1 MRQVNRLSQRFR
13 AAMRRERER
22 PWRRRLGR
30 AGLALALALLLLGG
44 GAWALASGLPARLA
58 QQSRGV
64 LDRTARAAGLVVREV
79 TAEGR
84 VRTDQREL
92 VKLLESRMGASILSV
107 ELNELKKQLEG
118 LPWVKSAAVR
128 RQLPGTLHAVIE
140 EHRPLALWREREGA
154 RVRLID
160 EEGVVVPVADLRPF
174 AGLPLVTGKGAPE
187 AAKEL
192 FALLAREP
200 AIAKR
205 TTVASLVGGRR
216 WNLYLDG
223 RVEVRLPAEGVAQ
236 ALARLAAEDKANG
249 LLDRAIEAID
259 LRTPDWIVVRVV
271 EPPAKRTAA
280 GTGRGA

>member
-30 AGLALALALLLLGG
+30 AGVGLALVLLLLGG
-44 GAWALASGLPARLA
+44 GGWALSSGLVTRLA
-58 QQSRGV
+58 QQSRDL
-64 LDRTARAAGLVVREV
+64 LDRAARAAGLVVREV

-107 ELNELKKQLEG
+107 ELNELKNQLEG

-160 EEGVVVPVADLRPF
+160 EEGAIVPVADLRPF
-174 AGLPLVTGKGAPE
+174 SGLPLVTGKGAPA

-192 FALLAREP
+192 FAHLAREP
-200 AIAKR
+200 LIAKR

-223 RVEVRLPAEGVAQ
+223 RVEVRLPAEGVGE
-236 ALARLAAEDKANG
+236 ALARLAAEEKANG
-249 LLDRAIEAID
+249 LLDRAVEAID
-259 LRTPDWIVVRVV
+259 LRTPDWIVVRVA
-271 EPPAKRTAA
+271 EPPAKRTAVGA
-280 GTGRGA
+280 GRGA

>member
-30 AGLALALALLLLGG
+30 VGLALALALLLLGG

-58 QQSRGV
+58 QQGRDG
-64 LDRTARAAGLVVREV
+64 LDRAARAAGLVVREV

-107 ELNELKKQLEG
+107 ELHELKKQLEG

-140 EHRPLALWREREGA
+140 EHRPLALWRERDGA

-160 EEGVVVPVADLRPF
+160 EEGAVVPVADLRPF

-249 LLDRAIEAID
+249 LLDRAVEAID

-280 GTGRGA
+280 GAGRGA